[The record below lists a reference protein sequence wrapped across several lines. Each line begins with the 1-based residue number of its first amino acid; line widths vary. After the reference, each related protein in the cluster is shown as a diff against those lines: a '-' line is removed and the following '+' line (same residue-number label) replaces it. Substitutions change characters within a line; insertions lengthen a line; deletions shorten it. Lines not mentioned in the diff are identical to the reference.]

1 MNHEETN
8 SPEENL
14 NPTEGGNIHF
24 ENRNDLSPVS
34 DSIALIKN
42 EISKIIVGQDG
53 MIELLLT
60 AIIANGHVL
69 LEGFPGVAKTLTA
82 KILARTI
89 DTNFARIQFTPD
101 LMPSDILG
109 TSIFNLKESEF
120 EFKPGPIFS
129 NIVLIDEINRSP
141 AKTQAALFEVMEEKQ
156 ITMDGK
162 KYTMTEPFMIIATQ
176 NPIELEGTYR
186 LPEAQMDRFLFKIK
200 VDYPS
205 LDQEVDLLK
214 RAHGGMGAKS
224 IKSIDKVL
232 TPKQIKKQRKLAE
245 QVLIEDKLIRYIA
258 EIVNKTRH
266 FKDIQIGAS
275 PRGSLA
281 ILSAARA
288 LAVIRGRDF
297 VIPDDIQYV
306 AIPVLAHR
314 VVIAPEREMEGV
326 TPDKII
332 KVLLNSVE
340 VPR

>member
-1 MNHEETN
+1 MNHEEN
-8 SPEENL
+8 NAPLGPQMPEES
-14 NPTEGGNIHF
+14 GAVHF
-24 ENRNDLSPVS
+24 ENRNDLTPVRE
-34 DSIALIKN
+34 SISQIKQ
-42 EISKIIVGQDG
+42 EISKIIVGQDE

-89 DTNFARIQFTPD
+89 DTEFARIQFTPD

-109 TSIFNLKESEF
+109 TSIFNMKESNF

-156 ITMDGK
+156 ITMDGT
-162 KYTMTEPFMIIATQ
+162 KYAMSEPFMIVATQ

-205 LDQEVDLLK
+205 LDQEVDLLN
-214 RAHGGMGAKS
+214 RAHNGMGASS
-224 IKSIDKVL
+224 IKNIEKIL
-232 TPKQIKKQRKLAE
+232 TPKQIKKHRKLAK

-281 ILSAARA
+281 ILAASRA

-326 TPDKII
+326 TPEKII
-332 KVLLNSVE
+332 QVLINSVE